1 MSNSVFRALS
11 DPNRRRIL
19 QLLKRGDRSVS
30 ELQKHF
36 HFTGATLSHHLDVL
50 KRAHLV
56 IPERRGQFIHYSL
69 NTSVLE
75 EVLTA
80 FYSLFSHS

>member
-11 DPNRRRIL
+11 DPHRRHIL
-19 QLLKRGDRSVS
+19 KLLKKKDMSVTDI
-30 ELQKHF
+30 QKHF
-36 HFTGATLSHHLDVL
+36 SFTGATLSHHLDAL
-50 KRAHLV
+50 KRANLI

-75 EVLTA
+75 EVLSA
-80 FYSLFSHS
+80 FYSFFSK